1 MFSTLQVGP
10 FRVGLVCAHDSRRTP
25 PICGHGLSFGADWVS
40 NAWIGAHGRTRLDDN
55 SERPQRGARMS
66 NKKAATKTATATF
79 DTADRP
85 EKIRNVALV
94 GHSAGGKTTLV
105 EALLAATG
113 TIPRA
118 GTIADGTTV
127 SDSDPVEIAQQRS
140 VALSVCPLRWDNVT
154 INLLDTPGYPDFT
167 GELRAGLRAADS
179 ALFVVSAA
187 DEIDPITVSLWEECA
202 AVGTPRAVVITKL
215 DAPRA
220 DYPGTVA
227 ACQRVFGGAD
237 GQAVL
242 PLYVRDGETALIGL
256 LTRTRYDYGN
266 GFPATES
273 PAPEADIDDPRAQLI
288 EAIINN
294 SEDETL
300 LDRYLSGEDIGIEVL
315 VDDLETAVARATFYP
330 VLPVCAET
338 GLGLGEV
345 LEVLSG
351 AFPSPNELDM
361 PEVQPLYGTDTKV
374 VECSPDGPLLA
385 EVVRTTVD
393 PYLGRLSILRL
404 FSGTLTPETVIHIS
418 GHGGESRGHPDHDT
432 DERVTQIFSPLG
444 STLRPIERAIAGD
457 ICAVGRLGAAETG
470 DTISAKS
477 APLLMAPW
485 EMPEPL
491 LPIAVQAATRAD
503 EDALAK
509 ALGRLTAGDPT
520 VRIERHQDTGQLVLW
535 CLGEAHAD
543 VVLERLRATGAHVD
557 TVPLRIALRET
568 FTAEARGHGRL
579 VKQSGGHGQY
589 AVCDVVVTPLP
600 RGSGV
605 EFTEQV
611 VGGAVPSQ
619 FIGSV
624 EKGVR
629 NQLAQ
634 GLDNDHIPV
643 VDVKVTLVDGKAH
656 SVDSSDAAFQT
667 AGSLAVKDAAGQI
680 ETTLLE
686 PIAKVDITVPD
697 THVGSVL
704 SDLSGRRGRVTG
716 TEPDPTA
723 LLGMERTVVHAE
735 IPEAELVRYATSL
748 RSITAG
754 TGRFTREFARHELV
768 PAHVAASLRKPPDS

>member
-1 MFSTLQVGP
+1 
-10 FRVGLVCAHDSRRTP
+10 
-25 PICGHGLSFGADWVS
+25 
-40 NAWIGAHGRTRLDDN
+40 
-55 SERPQRGARMS
+55 MS
-66 NKKAATKTATATF
+66 KSKAGTKTATVTF
-79 DTADRP
+79 DSADRP

-94 GHSAGGKTTLV
+94 GHSGAGKTTLV
-105 EALLAATG
+105 EALLAVTG

-118 GTIADGTTV
+118 GSVVDGNTV
-127 SDSDPVEIAQQRS
+127 SDSDPVEVAQQRS
-140 VALSVCPLRWDNVT
+140 VALSVCPLEWDGVM

-167 GELRAGLRAADS
+167 GELRAGLRAADA

-202 AVGTPRAVVITKL
+202 ALGTPRAVVITKL

-220 DYPGTVA
+220 DYANTVA

-242 PLYVRDGETALIGL
+242 PLYVPTGESALTGL
-256 LTRTRYDYGN
+256 LSKCTYDYAK

-273 PAPEADIDDPRAQLI
+273 PAEDDLDEQRGALI

-300 LDRYLSGEDIGIEVL
+300 LDRYLSGEEIGIEVL
-315 VDDLETAVARATFYP
+315 VDDLETAVARGTFYP

-338 GLGLGEV
+338 GLGLGEL

-351 AFPSPNELDM
+351 GFPSPVEIDV

-374 VECSPDGPLLA
+374 VECSPNGPLLA

-404 FSGTLTPETVIHIS
+404 FSGTLTPETQIHIS
-418 GHGGESRGHPDHDT
+418 GHGGESRGHPDHDV

-444 STLRPIERAIAGD
+444 ATLRPIERAIAGD

-470 DTISAKS
+470 DTISAKT

-485 EMPEPL
+485 EMPVPL

-503 EDALAK
+503 EDTLAK
-509 ALGRLTAGDPT
+509 GLSRLTAGDPT
-520 VRIERHQDTGQLVLW
+520 VRIERHPVTGQLVLW

-557 TVPLRIALRET
+557 TVPLRIALHET
-568 FTAEARGHGRL
+568 FTVEARGHGRL

-605 EFTEQV
+605 EFAEQV

-629 NQLAQ
+629 AQLAQ
-634 GLDNDHIPV
+634 GLDQDHVPV

-667 AGSLAVKDAAGQI
+667 AGSLAIKDAAVNGKL
-680 ETTLLE
+680 TLLE
-686 PIAKVDITVPD
+686 PVAAVDITVPD
-697 THVGSVL
+697 AHVGAVL

-716 TEPDPTA
+716 TEPDA
-723 LLGMERTVVHAE
+723 SAMVGMERTVVHAE
-735 IPEAELVRYATSL
+735 IPDAELVRYATSL

-754 TGRFTREFARHELV
+754 TGRFTRQFARYDLV
-768 PAHVAASLRKPPDS
+768 PANVAASLRTPKE

>member
-1 MFSTLQVGP
+1 
-10 FRVGLVCAHDSRRTP
+10 
-25 PICGHGLSFGADWVS
+25 
-40 NAWIGAHGRTRLDDN
+40 
-55 SERPQRGARMS
+55 MS
-66 NKKAATKTATATF
+66 NKKAGTRTATAMF

-94 GHSAGGKTTLV
+94 GHSGSGKTTLA
-105 EALLAATG
+105 EAMLAATG

-118 GTIADGTTV
+118 GTVADGSTV
-127 SDSDPVEIAQQRS
+127 SDCDPVEVAQQRS
-140 VALSVCPLRWDNVT
+140 VALAVCPLEWDGVV

-187 DEIDPITVSLWEECA
+187 DDIDPITVSLWEECA
-202 AVGTPRAVVITKL
+202 ALGTPRAVVITKL

-220 DYPGTVA
+220 DYPATVA
-227 ACQRVFGGAD
+227 ACQRVFGGDD

-242 PLYVRDGETALIGL
+242 PLYVRDGEQALIGL
-256 LTRTRYDYGN
+256 LSRSRYDYGN
-266 GFPATES
+266 GFPPVES
-273 PAPEADIDDPRAQLI
+273 PSEADIEEERGALI

-294 SEDETL
+294 SEDESL
-300 LDRYLSGEDIGIEVL
+300 LDRYLSGEDIAMEVL
-315 VDDLETAVARATFYP
+315 VDDLETAVARGTFFP

-338 GLGLGEV
+338 GLGLAEL

-351 AFPSPNELDM
+351 GFPSPAEIDL

-374 VECSPDGPLLA
+374 VECNPSGPLLA

-404 FSGTLTPETVIHIS
+404 FSGTLTPETAIHVS
-418 GHGGESRGHPDHDT
+418 GHGGESRGHPDHDA

-470 DTISAKS
+470 DTISAKT

-503 EDALAK
+503 EDTLAK

-520 VRIERHQDTGQLVLW
+520 VRIERHQITGQLVLW

-557 TVPLRIALRET
+557 TVPLRIALQET

-589 AVCDVVVTPLP
+589 AVCDIVVTPLP

-605 EFTEQV
+605 EFAEKV

-629 NQLAQ
+629 AQLAQ
-634 GLDNDHIPV
+634 GLDQDHIPV
-643 VDVKVTLVDGKAH
+643 VDVLVTLVDGKAH

-667 AGSLAVKDAAGQI
+667 AGSLAVKDAAAAGRL
-680 ETTLLE
+680 TLLE
-686 PIAKVDITVPD
+686 PIAAVDITVPD
-697 THVGSVL
+697 AHVGAVL

-716 TEPDPTA
+716 TEPDPSA
-723 LLGMERTVVHAE
+723 LVGMERTVVHAE
-735 IPEAELVRYATSL
+735 VPDAELIRYATSL

-754 TGRFTREFARHELV
+754 TGRFTRSFARYDLV
-768 PAHVAASLRKPPDS
+768 PPNVAAGLRSPAAS

>member
-1 MFSTLQVGP
+1 
-10 FRVGLVCAHDSRRTP
+10 
-25 PICGHGLSFGADWVS
+25 
-40 NAWIGAHGRTRLDDN
+40 
-55 SERPQRGARMS
+55 MS
-66 NKKAATKTATATF
+66 NKKAATRTPTAIFETAH
-79 DTADRP
+79 RP

-94 GHSAGGKTTLV
+94 GHSASGKTTLV

-118 GTIADGTTV
+118 GSVPDGTTV
-127 SDSDPVEIAQQRS
+127 SDSDPVEVAQQRS
-140 VALSVCPLRWDNVT
+140 VALSVCPLEWDGVV

-167 GELRAGLRAADS
+167 GELRAGLRAADA
-179 ALFVVSAA
+179 ALFVVCAA

-202 AVGTPRAVVITKL
+202 ALGTPRAVVITKL
-215 DAPRA
+215 DVPRA
-220 DYPGTVA
+220 DYAGTVA

-242 PLYVRDGETALIGL
+242 PLYVPDGDRALIGL
-256 LTRTRYDYGN
+256 LSRSRYDYSN
-266 GFPATES
+266 GFPAVES
-273 PAPEADIDDPRAQLI
+273 PSEADLDEQRGLLI

-300 LDRYLSGEDIGIEVL
+300 LDRYLSVEDIGIEVL
-315 VDDLETAVARATFYP
+315 VDDLETAVARGTFYP

-338 GLGLGEV
+338 GLGLGEL

-351 AFPSPNELDM
+351 AFPSPTKLDL
-361 PEVQPLYGTDTKV
+361 PETQPLYGTDTKA
-374 VECSPDGPLLA
+374 VECSPAGPLLA

-404 FSGTLTPETVIHIS
+404 FSGTLTPETAIHIS
-418 GHGGESRGHPDHDT
+418 GHGGATRGHPDHDA

-444 STLRPIERAIAGD
+444 AQLRPIERAIVGD
-457 ICAVGRLGAAETG
+457 ICAVGRLGVAETG
-470 DTISAKS
+470 VTISAKS
-477 APLLMAPW
+477 APLLMARW

-491 LPIAVQAATRAD
+491 LPIAVEAATRAD
-503 EDALAK
+503 EDTLAK
-509 ALGRLTAGDPT
+509 GLSRLTAGDPT

-557 TVPLRIALRET
+557 TVPLRIAVNET

-589 AVCDVVVTPLP
+589 AVCDVIVTPLP

-605 EFTEQV
+605 EFAEKV
-611 VGGAVPSQ
+611 VGGAVPTQ
-619 FIGSV
+619 FISSV

-629 NQLAQ
+629 TQLAAGIGQ
-634 GLDNDHIPV
+634 DHIPV
-643 VDVKVTLVDGKAH
+643 IDVLVTLVDGKAH

-667 AGSLAVKDAAGQI
+667 AGALAIKDAAAAAGPA
-680 ETTLLE
+680 LLE
-686 PIAKVDITVPD
+686 PLAAVTIPVPD
-697 THVGSVL
+697 AHVGAVL

-716 TEPDPTA
+716 TEPDPSA
-723 LLGMERTVVHAE
+723 PVGMERTIVHAE
-735 IPEAELVRYATSL
+735 VPDAELARYAITL
-748 RSITAG
+748 RSFTAG
-754 TGRFTREFARHELV
+754 TG
-768 PAHVAASLRKPPDS
+768 

>member
-1 MFSTLQVGP
+1 
-10 FRVGLVCAHDSRRTP
+10 
-25 PICGHGLSFGADWVS
+25 
-40 NAWIGAHGRTRLDDN
+40 
-55 SERPQRGARMS
+55 MS
-66 NKKAATKTATATF
+66 NKKAATRTASATF

-94 GHSAGGKTTLV
+94 GHSAAGKTTLV

-118 GTIADGTTV
+118 GTIPDGTTV
-127 SDSDPVEIAQQRS
+127 SDSDPVEVAQQRS
-140 VALSVCPLRWDNVT
+140 VALSVCPLTWDGVV

-167 GELRAGLRAADS
+167 GELRAGLRAADA

-187 DEIDPITVSLWEECA
+187 DDIDPITVSLWEECA
-202 AVGTPRAVVITKL
+202 AVATPRAVVITKL

-220 DYPGTVA
+220 DYAGTVA

-237 GQAVL
+237 GQGVL
-242 PLYVRDGETALIGL
+242 PLYTRDGDTALVGL
-256 LTRTRYDYGN
+256 LTRTRYDYSA
-266 GFPATES
+266 GFPPSESPATEV
-273 PAPEADIDDPRAQLI
+273 DDDARNALI

-300 LDRYLSGEDIGIEVL
+300 LDRYLSGEDLGLDVL
-315 VDDLETAVARATFYP
+315 IDDLETAVARGTFFP

-338 GLGLGEV
+338 NVGLSEL

-351 AFPSPNELDM
+351 GFPSPAEVDV

-374 VECSPDGPLLA
+374 VECSPSGPLLG

-393 PYLGRLSILRL
+393 PYLGRLSVLRL
-404 FSGTLTPETVIHIS
+404 FSGTLTPETAIHIS
-418 GHGGESRGHPDHDT
+418 GHGGESRGHPDHDV

-444 STLRPIERAIAGD
+444 ATLRPIERAIAGD

-470 DTISAKS
+470 DTISAKA
-477 APLLMAPW
+477 APLLMAAW

-520 VRIERHQDTGQLVLW
+520 VRVERHQDTGQLVLW

-557 TVPLRIALRET
+557 TVPLRIAVQET

-589 AVCDVVVTPLP
+589 AVCDIVVTPLP

-624 EKGVR
+624 EKGAR
-629 NQLAQ
+629 AQLEQ
-634 GLDNDHIPV
+634 GLDQDHIPV
-643 VDVKVTLVDGKAH
+643 VDVRVTLVDGKAH

-667 AGSLAVKDAAGQI
+667 AGALAVKDAAANGKL
-680 ETTLLE
+680 TLLE
-686 PIAKVDITVPD
+686 PIAAVDITVPD
-697 THVGSVL
+697 AHVGSVM
-704 SDLSGRRGRVTG
+704 SDLSGRRARVTG
-716 TEPDPTA
+716 SEPDPTA
-723 LLGMERTVVHAE
+723 MVGMERTVVHAE
-735 IPEAELVRYATSL
+735 IPDAELVRYSTAL

-754 TGRFTREFARHELV
+754 TGRFTRQFGRYELV
-768 PAHVAASLRKPPDS
+768 PANVAAALRSPARD

>member
-1 MFSTLQVGP
+1 
-10 FRVGLVCAHDSRRTP
+10 
-25 PICGHGLSFGADWVS
+25 
-40 NAWIGAHGRTRLDDN
+40 
-55 SERPQRGARMS
+55 MS
-66 NKKAATKTATATF
+66 KSKSGTKTATATF

-94 GHSAGGKTTLV
+94 GHSGAGKTTLV

-113 TIPRA
+113 TIPRV
-118 GTIADGTTV
+118 GSVVDGTTV
-127 SDSDPVEIAQQRS
+127 SDSDPVEVAQQRS
-140 VALSVCPLRWDNVT
+140 VALSVCPLEWDGVV

-167 GELRAGLRAADS
+167 GELRAGLRAADG

-202 AVGTPRAVVITKL
+202 ALGTPRAVVITKL
-215 DAPRA
+215 NAPRA
-220 DYPGTVA
+220 DYAATVA

-242 PLYVRDGETALIGL
+242 PLYEPDGDSALIGVL
-256 LTRTRYDYGN
+256 SKARYDYAN
-266 GFPATES
+266 GFPPAES
-273 PAPEADIDDPRAQLI
+273 EGGVDLEDQRGALI

-300 LDRYLSGEDIGIEVL
+300 LDRYLSGEEIGIEVL

-338 GLGLGEV
+338 GLGLAEL

-351 AFPSPNELDM
+351 GFPSPAEIDV

-374 VECSPDGPLLA
+374 VECNPAGPLLA

-404 FSGTLTPETVIHIS
+404 FSGTLTPETQIHVS
-418 GHGGESRGHPDHDT
+418 GHGGESRGHPDHDV

-444 STLRPIERAIAGD
+444 TTLRPIERAIAGD

-470 DTISAKS
+470 DTISAKA

-485 EMPEPL
+485 QMPEPL
-491 LPIAVQAATRAD
+491 LPIAVHAATRAD
-503 EDALAK
+503 EDTLAK

-520 VRIERHQDTGQLVLW
+520 VRIERHPVTGQLVLW

-543 VVLERLRATGAHVD
+543 VVLERLRATGAHVE
-557 TVPLRIALRET
+557 TVPLRIALHET
-568 FTAEARGHGRL
+568 FTVEARGHGRL

-589 AVCDVVVTPLP
+589 AVCDVVVTPMP

-605 EFTEQV
+605 EFAEQV

-629 NQLAQ
+629 AQLAQ
-634 GLDNDHIPV
+634 GLDQDHIPV

-667 AGSLAVKDAAGQI
+667 AGSLAIKDAAVNGKL
-680 ETTLLE
+680 TLLE
-686 PIAKVDITVPD
+686 PIAAVDITVPD
-697 THVGSVL
+697 AHVGAVL

-716 TEPDPTA
+716 TEPDPSA
-723 LLGMERTVVHAE
+723 MVGMERSIVHAE
-735 IPEAELVRYATSL
+735 VPDAELVRYATSL

-754 TGRFTREFARHELV
+754 TGRFTRSFARYDLV
-768 PAHVAASLRKPPDS
+768 PANVAAALRTPKD

>member
-1 MFSTLQVGP
+1 
-10 FRVGLVCAHDSRRTP
+10 
-25 PICGHGLSFGADWVS
+25 
-40 NAWIGAHGRTRLDDN
+40 
-55 SERPQRGARMS
+55 MS
-66 NKKAATKTATATF
+66 NKKAAIKTTTATF
-79 DTADRP
+79 ETADRP

-94 GHSAGGKTTLV
+94 GHSGAGKTTLV

-118 GTIADGTTV
+118 GTIAEGSTV
-127 SDSDPVEIAQQRS
+127 SDSDPVEVAQQRS
-140 VALSVCPLRWDNVT
+140 VALSVCPLTWDQVV

-167 GELRAGLRAADS
+167 GELRAGLRAADA

-187 DEIDPITVSLWEECA
+187 DDIDPITVSLWEECA
-202 AVGTPRAVVITKL
+202 GLGTPRAVVITKL

-220 DYPGTVA
+220 DYQGTLA

-242 PLYVRDGETALIGL
+242 PLYVPDGDTALIGL
-256 LTRTRYDYGN
+256 LTHNRYDYSG
-266 GFPATES
+266 GFPPSES
-273 PAPEADIDDPRAQLI
+273 PATGADLDEARGALI

-300 LDRYLSGEDIGIEVL
+300 LERYLSGEEIGLDVL
-315 VDDLETAVARATFYP
+315 IDDLETAVARGTFYP
-330 VLPVCAET
+330 MLPVCAET
-338 GLGLGEV
+338 GLGLAEL

-351 AFPSPNELDM
+351 GFPSPVEVDV
-361 PEVQPLYGTDTKV
+361 PETQALYGIDTKV
-374 VECSPDGPLLA
+374 SECNPAGPLLA

-404 FSGTLTPETVIHIS
+404 FSGTLTSETSIHIS
-418 GHGGESRGHPDHDT
+418 GHGGESRGHPDHDA

-444 STLRPIERAIAGD
+444 AQLRPIDRAIAGD
-457 ICAVGRLGAAETG
+457 ICAVGRLGVAETG

-520 VRIERHQDTGQLVLW
+520 VRIERHHDTGQLVLW

-568 FTAEARGHGRL
+568 FTVEARGHGRL

-589 AVCDVVVTPLP
+589 AVCDVIVTPLP
-600 RGSGV
+600 RGSGI

-624 EKGVR
+624 EKGAR
-629 NQLAQ
+629 AQLEQ
-634 GLDNDHIPV
+634 GLDHDHIPV
-643 VDVKVTLVDGKAH
+643 VDVRVTLVDGKAH

-667 AGSLAVKDAAGQI
+667 AGSLAVKDAAANGKL
-680 ETTLLE
+680 TLLE
-686 PIAKVDITVPD
+686 PLASVDITVPD
-697 THVGSVL
+697 AHVGAVM
-704 SDLSGRRGRVTG
+704 SDLSTRRARVTG
-716 TEPDPTA
+716 SEPDPSA
-723 LLGMERTVVHAE
+723 MVGMERTIVHAE
-735 IPEAELVRYATSL
+735 IPEAELTRYATSL
-748 RSITAG
+748 RSVTAG
-754 TGRFTREFARHELV
+754 TGRFTRRFARHELV
-768 PAHVAASLRKPPDS
+768 PANVAASLRTPPE

>member
-1 MFSTLQVGP
+1 
-10 FRVGLVCAHDSRRTP
+10 
-25 PICGHGLSFGADWVS
+25 
-40 NAWIGAHGRTRLDDN
+40 
-55 SERPQRGARMS
+55 MS

-79 DTADRP
+79 ETADRP

-127 SDSDPVEIAQQRS
+127 SDSDPVEVSQQRS
-140 VALSVCPLRWDNVT
+140 VALSVCPLEWDGVVF
-154 INLLDTPGYPDFT
+154 NLLDTPGYPDFT
-167 GELRAGLRAADS
+167 GELRAGLRAADG

-187 DEIDPITVSLWEECA
+187 DDIDPITVSLWEECA
-202 AVGTPRAVVITKL
+202 ALGMPRAVVITKL

-220 DYPGTVA
+220 NYQGTLA
-227 ACQRVFGGAD
+227 DCQRVFGGAD

-242 PLYVRDGETALIGL
+242 PLYVLDGDDALIGL
-256 LTRTRYDYGN
+256 LTNNRYDYAK
-266 GFPATES
+266 GFPPAESSADGAATD
-273 PAPEADIDDPRAQLI
+273 EARAALI

-294 SEDETL
+294 SEDEAL
-300 LDRYLSGEDIGIEVL
+300 LERYLSGEEIGLDVL
-315 VDDLETAVARATFYP
+315 IDDLETAVARGTFYP
-330 VLPVCAET
+330 VLPVCAES
-338 GLGLGEV
+338 GLGLAEL

-351 AFPSPNELDM
+351 GFPSPMEIDL
-361 PEVQPLYGTDTKV
+361 PETQPLYGTDTKA
-374 VECSPDGPLLA
+374 VECNPAGPLLA

-404 FSGTLTPETVIHIS
+404 FSGTLTPETAIHIS
-418 GHGGESRGHPDHDT
+418 GHGGGERGHPDHDA

-444 STLRPIERAIAGD
+444 TQLRPIERAIAGD
-457 ICAVGRLGAAETG
+457 ICAVGRLGVAETG
-470 DTISAKS
+470 DTISAKT

-509 ALGRLTAGDPT
+509 ALSRLTAGDPT
-520 VRIERHQDTGQLVLW
+520 VRIERHKDTGQLVLW
-535 CLGEAHAD
+535 VLGEAHAD
-543 VVLERLRATGAHVD
+543 VVLERLRGTGAHVD
-557 TVPLRIALRET
+557 TVPLRIAVQET
-568 FTAEARGHGRL
+568 FTVEAKGHGRL

-589 AVCDVVVTPLP
+589 AVCDITVTPLP

-605 EFTEQV
+605 EFAEKV

-624 EKGVR
+624 EKGAR

-634 GLDNDHIPV
+634 GLDQNHIPV
-643 VDVKVTLVDGKAH
+643 VDVLVTLLDGKAH

-667 AGSLAVKDAAGQI
+667 AGALAVKDAAANGKL
-680 ETTLLE
+680 TLLE
-686 PIAKVDITVPD
+686 PWAAVDITVPD
-697 THVGSVL
+697 AHVGSVM
-704 SDLSGRRGRVTG
+704 SDLSGRRARVTG
-716 TEPDPTA
+716 SEPDPTA
-723 LLGMERTVVHAE
+723 MVGMERTVVHAE
-735 IPEAELVRYATSL
+735 IPEAELTRYATSL

-754 TGRFTREFARHELV
+754 TGRFTRQFARYDLV
-768 PAHVAASLRKPPDS
+768 PSNVAAAMRNPAAESTH

>member
-1 MFSTLQVGP
+1 
-10 FRVGLVCAHDSRRTP
+10 
-25 PICGHGLSFGADWVS
+25 
-40 NAWIGAHGRTRLDDN
+40 
-55 SERPQRGARMS
+55 MS
-66 NKKAATKTATATF
+66 NKKAATKTATAGF

-94 GHSAGGKTTLV
+94 GHSAAGKTTLV
-105 EALLAATG
+105 EALLAATE

-118 GTIADGTTV
+118 GSITEGTTV
-127 SDSDPVEIAQQRS
+127 SDSDPVEVAQQRS
-140 VALSVCPLRWDNVT
+140 VALSVCPLQWDGVV

-167 GELRAGLRAADS
+167 GELRAGLRAADG

-187 DEIDPITVSLWEECA
+187 EEIDPITVSLWEECA
-202 AVGTPRAVVITKL
+202 GLRTPRAVVITKL
-215 DAPRA
+215 DTPRA
-220 DYPGTVA
+220 DYQATVE
-227 ACQRVFGGAD
+227 ACQRVFGGDD

-242 PLYVRDGETALIGL
+242 PLYVPDGDAVLVGL
-256 LTRTRYDYGN
+256 LSRARYDYSA
-266 GFPATES
+266 GFPPTEQGTG
-273 PAPEADIDDPRAQLI
+273 ADDDAVEIPRAALI

-300 LDRYLSGEDIGIEVL
+300 LDRYLSGEDIGLDVL
-315 VDDLETAVARATFYP
+315 IDDLETAVARGTFYP

-338 GLGLGEV
+338 GLGLAEL

-351 AFPSPNELDM
+351 AFPSPTELDL
-361 PEVQPLYGTDTKV
+361 PETQALYGIDTKA
-374 VECSPDGPLLA
+374 VECTPDGPLLA

-393 PYLGRLSILRL
+393 PYLGRLSVLRL
-404 FSGTLTPETVIHIS
+404 FSGTLTPETPIHIS
-418 GHGGESRGHPDHDT
+418 GHGGAGRGHPDHDA

-444 STLRPIERAIAGD
+444 ATLRPIERAIAGD
-457 ICAVGRLGAAETG
+457 ICAVGRLGVAETG

-509 ALGRLTAGDPT
+509 ALGRLTAGDPS
-520 VRIERHQDTGQLVLW
+520 VRIERHPETGQLVLW

-543 VVLERLRATGAHVD
+543 VVLERLRATGAQVD
-557 TVPLRIALRET
+557 TVPLRVAVQET
-568 FTAEARGHGRL
+568 FTVEGRGHGRL

-600 RGSGV
+600 RGSGI
-605 EFTEQV
+605 EFADKV

-619 FIGSV
+619 FISSV

-629 NQLAQ
+629 TQLAHGIDQ
-634 GLDNDHIPV
+634 VRIPV
-643 VDVKVTLVDGKAH
+643 VDVLVTLVDGKAH
-656 SVDSSDAAFQT
+656 SVDSSDSAFQT
-667 AGSLAVKDAAGQI
+667 AGSLAVKDAAANGRLA
-680 ETTLLE
+680 LLE
-686 PIAKVDITVPD
+686 PLAAVDITVPD
-697 THVGSVL
+697 AHVGSVL

-723 LLGMERTVVHAE
+723 MVGMERTVVHAE
-735 IPEAELVRYATSL
+735 IPDAELVRYATSL

-754 TGRFTREFARHELV
+754 TGRFTRRFARYDLV
-768 PAHVAASLRKPPDS
+768 PDLVAASLRAPAPA